1 MAAQGTAGTATEPP
15 PVPPPVSPGPPAVSP
30 PVSPFVPPLE
40 CGGDDAQAM
49 GREPLPLLRQ
59 ILAAC
64 AFPELLES
72 PALPEAARD
81 RARRILREMDAGN
94 IGGYNHEHRSHGV
107 PTKISRFL
115 EFRDGIPCD
124 PKNIVLCSGT
134 STVIPFLLSL
144 FVSPSRSLP
153 PGVLVPVPGPAR
165 CSELSVLA
173 GAVPVPVPLDESRGW
188 AWNVPELRRRIRE
201 SRSRCEPRVLWVL
214 NPGDPTGHVL
224 SQAQMQELL
233 EVAFE
238 ESLLLLADEVHQDLC
253 FSSEFPFVPFRRALA
268 RLGPPVATELQLGS
282 LWSLSHSAAAE
293 SGFRAGFLE
302 LLNVDP
308 ALLAPFQ
315 LAQSLPRPCV
325 PGRILLELILEP
337 PDERDPLS
345 RELEKH
351 RQDLRSLLAS
361 NARRVLQVLGRA
373 PGIRCH
379 PPAAGPR
386 VFPKFEI
393 PPRARSQARA
403 LSLPPDRFFC
413 RRLRERAGLGLSPGS
428 DCGMGGDSGDV
439 GLSLLLP
446 PPVLERALELLR
458 RCHAEFLREFS

>member
-238 ESLLLLADEVHQDLC
+238 ESLLLLADE
-253 FSSEFPFVPFRRALA
+253 ERVPCRIPGAAERGSRAPGPVPAGPVPAPALRPRADPAGADPGAARRAGSPQQGAGKAPSGSPFSPGLQRPPGAAGSRPRPRDPVPPPGRGSPSVPKVRDPAPSPEPGPGAVPPA
-268 RLGPPVATELQLGS
+268 RPFLLPAAAGASGAGAEPGERLRDGRGQRGRGAV
-282 LWSLSHSAAAE
+282 SAAAAAGAGTSPGAPAALPRGIPAGILLNPE
-293 SGFRAGFLE
+293 FLGILNSKILWEFSGRGSRSSGFGKNSQKNLTRKFPAPYAG
-302 LLNVDP
+302 
-308 ALLAPFQ
+308 
-315 LAQSLPRPCV
+315 
-325 PGRILLELILEP
+325 
-337 PDERDPLS
+337 
-345 RELEKH
+345 
-351 RQDLRSLLAS
+351 
-361 NARRVLQVLGRA
+361 
-373 PGIRCH
+373 
-379 PPAAGPR
+379 
-386 VFPKFEI
+386 
-393 PPRARSQARA
+393 
-403 LSLPPDRFFC
+403 
-413 RRLRERAGLGLSPGS
+413 
-428 DCGMGGDSGDV
+428 
-439 GLSLLLP
+439 
-446 PPVLERALELLR
+446 
-458 RCHAEFLREFS
+458 